1 MRRCPWIHI
10 IRDCRS
16 RGGRGHGPPRFLQ
29 ISIPYLNQG
38 DRLYQPHYYVH
49 HPSDFQTF
57 LRPCHWLFQRSEQR
71 KKDQIPF
78 LSVNISFLSACSY
91 ICSVKNGPNFW
102 RANLFVWI
110 RRGDNDDVTQCKIA
124 IYLSKRLEYIGLLK
138 QVRFFSLNHKMQT
151 LPCNGMGCHHSKN
164 T

>member
-1 MRRCPWIHI
+1 MV
-10 IRDCRS
+10 
-16 RGGRGHGPPRFLQ
+16 PPRFLQ
-29 ISIPYLNQG
+29 ISIPYLNQR
-38 DRLYQPHYYVH
+38 DRLYQPHYYVARA
-49 HPSDFQTF
+49 PPLGF
-57 LRPCHWLFQRSEQR
+57 SELPTALSLIVSEVR
-71 KKDQIPF
+71 AKKKDQIPF

>member
-1 MRRCPWIHI
+1 MSLNSYHSGLSEPGLAGPWYPP
-10 IRDCRS
+10 DFYRS
-16 RGGRGHGPPRFLQ
+16 VYPISTRGTDYTNLITTWH
-29 ISIPYLNQG
+29 
-38 DRLYQPHYYVH
+38 VH
-49 HPSDFQTF
+49 HPSDFQNF